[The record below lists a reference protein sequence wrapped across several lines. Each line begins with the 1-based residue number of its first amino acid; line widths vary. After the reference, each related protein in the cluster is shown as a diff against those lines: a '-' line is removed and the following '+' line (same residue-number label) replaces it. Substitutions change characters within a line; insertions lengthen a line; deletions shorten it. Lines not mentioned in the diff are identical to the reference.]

1 MQVILLERIEKL
13 GQIGDVVTVRPGFAR
28 NFLFPHQ
35 KAVRATKDN
44 VANFEKR
51 KAQIE
56 ATNLKQKQEAEKIAA
71 KVEKLSIVILRQASE
86 SGTLYGSVSSKD
98 IAEMVTA
105 EGCSI
110 TRQQVELPAPV
121 KVVGLHPAFVILHP
135 EVKVE
140 ITLNVAQTKEE
151 AKSQLKNPDAAK
163 KETEAKKEVA
173 AATKREEKVEVKEG
187 TAEEETKVDPA
198 QQDQPV
204 IS

>member
-13 GQIGDVVTVRPGFAR
+13 GQIGDIVTVRPGFAR

-44 VANFEKR
+44 VADFEKR

-56 ATNLKQKQEAEKIAA
+56 ATNLKHKQEAEKVAE
-71 KVEKLSIVILRQASE
+71 KVKKISIVIIRQASE
-86 SGTLYGSVSSKD
+86 SGTLYGSVSAKD
-98 IAEMVTA
+98 VAEIVTA
-105 EGCSI
+105 EGCEI
-110 TRQQVELPAPV
+110 TRQQVELTAPV
-121 KVVGLHPAFVILHP
+121 KVVGLHSAFVVLHP

-151 AKSQLKNPDAAK
+151 AKAQLKNPEAAK

-173 AATKREEKVEVKEG
+173 ASEKHEDKIEVKE
-187 TAEEETKVDPA
+187 EETEETTVDPA
-198 QQDQPV
+198 QQDQPI